1 MDDPEYAELELLSH
15 ANGILD
21 EALRQPNLNTM
32 KMFILAAQHKLE
44 LLKEA
49 LNDN

>member
-1 MDDPEYAELELLSH
+1 MDDAEYTELELLSH
-15 ANGILD
+15 ADGILD
-21 EALRQPNLNTM
+21 EALRQPDLKAM

-49 LNDN
+49 LNDT